1 VSQYTGKVL
10 NSLFLK
16 TQAWMFS
23 CFVPPLVRNYV
34 IRTWLRT
41 FHSRW
46 FDYLELFELCLI
58 L

>member
-1 VSQYTGKVL
+1 M
-10 NSLFLK
+10 

-46 FDYLELFELCLI
+46 FDYLELVELCLI